1 MWGEVAGVW
10 LLCCKS
16 RKKRSIIGQI
26 GGGKHLPSGVVDIA
40 LVPALFEKGDLPGE
54 KRVAD
59 LVGS

>member
-1 MWGEVAGVW
+1 MRGEVAGVW

-16 RKKRSIIGQI
+16 RKK
-26 GGGKHLPSGVVDIA
+26 PSADLTDDVA